1 MFIFD
6 FVAETIL
13 DQILDWIYGKIIG
26 FLNDFFVM
34 MNNMGVE
41 LFELPWVN
49 AVTTFFSYLGWA
61 LFGVGLVVGAFEC
74 AIEYQG
80 GRGSIKDTAMNYI
93 KGFMAVSLFTVVP
106 VNLYSLCV
114 SLQGTF
120 GSAIT
125 GITNAES
132 IGLTAQQVLMSAS
145 FPGIG
150 NPILMTFCAVMMG
163 YAVIKVFFANL
174 KRGGILLIQIAVGS
188 LYMFSVPRGYI
199 DGFIQW
205 CKQVIG
211 ICITAFLQSTILTA
225 GLMVF
230 KDHPLLG
237 LPLIKNHSA
246 FLDMIAPSVIQF
258 YTDHYICGNTYRSVW
273 ALREYPTATDEQ
285 AILRHLGE
293 KDGVTLRIYT
303 RQVTPAEE
311 KKIISNAANKN
322 RMKQGNTEN
331 LQETVTAASNLQDV
345 TAIISTMHR
354 NREPLLH
361 TAVFLELSAPDME
374 VLISLDGSKNEHN
387 EYRKFANGKGSFDTI
402 MNNLRAIRKELPDFF
417 KTIQFNTVLN
427 PKHNYE
433 NIKEYFQTDEIVA
446 DRFKKYFFP
455 FWL

>member
-163 YAVIKVFFANL
+163 NQSVLCQL
-174 KRGGILLIQIAVGS
+174 KKRWN
-188 LYMFSVPRGYI
+188 P
-199 DGFIQW
+199 
-205 CKQVIG
+205 
-211 ICITAFLQSTILTA
+211 
-225 GLMVF
+225 
-230 KDHPLLG
+230 
-237 LPLIKNHSA
+237 
-246 FLDMIAPSVIQF
+246 
-258 YTDHYICGNTYRSVW
+258 
-273 ALREYPTATDEQ
+273 
-285 AILRHLGE
+285 
-293 KDGVTLRIYT
+293 
-303 RQVTPAEE
+303 
-311 KKIISNAANKN
+311 
-322 RMKQGNTEN
+322 
-331 LQETVTAASNLQDV
+331 
-345 TAIISTMHR
+345 
-354 NREPLLH
+354 
-361 TAVFLELSAPDME
+361 
-374 VLISLDGSKNEHN
+374 
-387 EYRKFANGKGSFDTI
+387 
-402 MNNLRAIRKELPDFF
+402 
-417 KTIQFNTVLN
+417 LN
-427 PKHNYE
+427 PDSGWKPLYVLCSQRIHRWIYPVVQAGHWHLYHCVFAVHYLNRRTYG
-433 NIKEYFQTDEIVA
+433 I
-446 DRFKKYFFP
+446 
-455 FWL
+455 

>member
-6 FVAETIL
+6 FVAETVL
-13 DQILDWIYGKIIG
+13 DQIIDWLYGKIIG

-41 LFELPWVN
+41 LFDLPWVE
-49 AVTTFFSYLGWA
+49 AVTTFFGYFGWA

-93 KGFMAVSLFTVVP
+93 KGFMAVNLFTIVP

-125 GITNAES
+125 GIIDTES

-145 FPGIG
+145 FPGVG
-150 NPILMTFCAVMMG
+150 NPILQIFCAIMMG

-211 ICITAFLQSTILTA
+211 ICMTAFLQSTILTA

-230 KDHPLLG
+230 KDHPQLPVVLVTAYMNYALDGYKVKASRFLLKDN
-237 LPLIKNHSA
+237 LADTIEECMDDLI
-246 FLDMIAPSVIQF
+246 
-258 YTDHYICGNTYRSVW
+258 
-273 ALREYPTATDEQ
+273 
-285 AILRHLGE
+285 
-293 KDGVTLRIYT
+293 
-303 RQVTPAEE
+303 AE
-311 KKIISNAANKN
+311 INKN
-322 RMKQGNTEN
+322 RRILEFRFVEGTIKLYADDIIYIETELHKNVFYTEKGTFQIYKKLDELENELKNMGFVRAHLSFLVNMKYITQ
-331 LQETVTAASNLQDV
+331 
-345 TAIISTMHR
+345 ISSYVMTLTTGKKIPVPKAR
-354 NREPLLH
+354 YAQVKREYML
-361 TAVFLELSAPDME
+361 
-374 VLISLDGSKNEHN
+374 
-387 EYRKFANGKGSFDTI
+387 YKG
-402 MNNLRAIRKELPDFF
+402 E
-417 KTIQFNTVLN
+417 
-427 PKHNYE
+427 E
-433 NIKEYFQTDEIVA
+433 
-446 DRFKKYFFP
+446 
-455 FWL
+455 

>member
-132 IGLTAQQVLMSAS
+132 IGLTAQQVLIVR
-145 FPGIG
+145 FR
-150 NPILMTFCAVMMG
+150 T
-163 YAVIKVFFANL
+163 
-174 KRGGILLIQIAVGS
+174 
-188 LYMFSVPRGYI
+188 
-199 DGFIQW
+199 
-205 CKQVIG
+205 
-211 ICITAFLQSTILTA
+211 
-225 GLMVF
+225 
-230 KDHPLLG
+230 H
-237 LPLIKNHSA
+237 
-246 FLDMIAPSVIQF
+246 VIQHRGAS
-258 YTDHYICGNTYRSVW
+258 YCRTVRIGYQHQDQHHEQCVCSPDRHQYDQNG
-273 ALREYPTATDEQ
+273 RE
-285 AILRHLGE
+285 
-293 KDGVTLRIYT
+293 
-303 RQVTPAEE
+303 
-311 KKIISNAANKN
+311 
-322 RMKQGNTEN
+322 
-331 LQETVTAASNLQDV
+331 
-345 TAIISTMHR
+345 
-354 NREPLLH
+354 
-361 TAVFLELSAPDME
+361 
-374 VLISLDGSKNEHN
+374 GS
-387 EYRKFANGKGSFDTI
+387 GSIRWCYD
-402 MNNLRAIRKELPDFF
+402 RVEIRKS
-417 KTIQFNTVLN
+417 V
-427 PKHNYE
+427 
-433 NIKEYFQTDEIVA
+433 
-446 DRFKKYFFP
+446 
-455 FWL
+455 

>member
-225 GLMVF
+225 GLII
-230 KDHPLLG
+230 KKAYRKAAKECHPDTHPG
-237 LPLIKNHSA
+237 DK
-246 FLDMIAPSVIQF
+246 
-258 YTDHYICGNTYRSVW
+258 R
-273 ALREYPTATDEQ
+273 
-285 AILRHLGE
+285 
-293 KDGVTLRIYT
+293 
-303 RQVTPAEE
+303 AEE
-311 KKIISNAANKN
+311 RFKEIGEAYRILSDKQKRKEYDARAAQRERESATGRYSAQTGRRSAGGSIYPGDIEKEFERFFSKGVQSEKK
-322 RMKQGNTEN
+322 EN
-331 LQETVTAASNLQDV
+331 SSQQKINPMDV
-345 TAIISTMHR
+345 TDLFERYM
-354 NREPLLH
+354 
-361 TAVFLELSAPDME
+361 
-374 VLISLDGSKNEHN
+374 G
-387 EYRKFANGKGSFDTI
+387 
-402 MNNLRAIRKELPDFF
+402 F
-417 KTIQFNTVLN
+417 K
-427 PKHNYE
+427 H
-433 NIKEYFQTDEIVA
+433 
-446 DRFKKYFFP
+446 
-455 FWL
+455 